1 MLPVTMPPCIFCS
14 KSYNRLHQGTPYRT
28 RFGMTRSSEA
38 RRIAVPIFN
47 GRVSPVLD
55 TCTQLCMVESSGA
68 SPAANRTL
76 PMKSSSIY
84 ERSGEMIK
92 YGVQIIICGAVSEAF
107 YNLLTEAGIDLV
119 CGVTGDVDEVI
130 AAHRNGTLNQPRFR
144 MPGTE

>member
-1 MLPVTMPPCIFCS
+1 
-14 KSYNRLHQGTPYRT
+14 
-28 RFGMTRSSEA
+28 
-38 RRIAVPIFN
+38 
-47 GRVSPVLD
+47 
-55 TCTQLCMVESSGA
+55 
-68 SPAANRTL
+68 
-76 PMKSSSIY
+76 
-84 ERSGEMIK
+84 MIK